1 MPPKGDRIGGGG
13 TRKTTWESNR
23 MLSYCFV
30 VFMLIRLRLRLL
42 LLLRETKR
50 EITGAHGR
58 SSGRSREIKREVT
71 GGHGRSR
78 EITGDQAGGHGRSS
92 GRSRE
97 IRREITGD
105 HGRSREIKREI
116 TGDQTGGH
124 GRSREHKIAHHSGQT
139 PFFHLFWVPR
149 KV

>member
-1 MPPKGDRIGGGG
+1 MIITKP
-13 TRKTTWESNR
+13 SSL
-23 MLSYCFV
+23 LSFFV

-105 HGRSREIKREI
+105 HGRSSGRSREIKREV
-116 TGDQTGGH
+116 TGGH
-124 GRSREHKIAHHSGQT
+124 GGTKSPTTGLRPLFFMCFGSRGRYKRG
-139 PFFHLFWVPR
+139 PPPR
-149 KV
+149 FNEVMDLRV

>member
-23 MLSYCFV
+23 MLSYCLV
-30 VFMLIRLRLRLL
+30 PPLDSTINSIIIIIKTAGHGRRSGRS
-42 LLLRETKR
+42 RGTKR
-50 EITGAHGR
+50 EVTGPKRETAGDQTGDHGR

-78 EITGDQAGGHGRSS
+78 EI
-92 GRSRE
+92 
-97 IRREITGD
+97 
-105 HGRSREIKREI
+105 KREI
-116 TGDQTGGH
+116 TGDQTGDHGRSN
-124 GRSREHKIAHHSGQT
+124 GRSREDKIAHHSGQT
-139 PFFHLFWVPR
+139 PFFHVFWVPR